1 MPPLIA
7 LRYLDS
13 DVLTASIERKLSREE
28 LKYVTRRLLLAL
40 NTLHEKGYVHSGRQD
55 IKTNNIFFNSQE
67 GPNRFADV
75 QLGDLG
81 DCCTVDSERARSG
94 KLVGAPVWS
103 SPEVILE
110 MPWNTATDIWS
121 FGTVVISL
129 IYGGDRN
136 LFQPQD
142 VKRGEQ
148 GYLLGVLERQFR
160 YFGPFLP
167 PFIEMGDGGIAQIIQ
182 YLMETIPY
190 GELTPFA
197 SVTEGQVAKKDRNFI
212 SKIMQLDWR
221 DRPTAK
227 ELLEDEW
234 WQDD

>member
-1 MPPLIA
+1 M
-7 LRYLDS
+7 
-13 DVLTASIERKLSREE
+13 
-28 LKYVTRRLLLAL
+28 
-40 NTLHEKGYVHSGRQD
+40 
-55 IKTNNIFFNSQE
+55 
-67 GPNRFADV
+67 
-75 QLGDLG
+75 
-81 DCCTVDSERARSG
+81 
-94 KLVGAPVWS
+94 
-103 SPEVILE
+103 
-110 MPWNTATDIWS
+110 
-121 FGTVVISL
+121 
-129 IYGGDRN
+129 
-136 LFQPQD
+136 FQPQD

-167 PFIEMGDGGIAQIIQ
+167 PFIEMGDGGIAQVIQ

-190 GELTPFA
+190 DELTPFA
-197 SVTEGQVAKKDRNFI
+197 SVTEGQVAKKDRDFI